1 MSAFQTFAQRAA
13 PAARLWFVRKCAII
27 WRALIKYDETDGE
40 QRAAS
45 FAYYAF
51 FAMFPLILLLI
62 TIGTSFVKTP
72 AAQAELT
79 SKVMEYVSNYIPLES
94 QDATVVINTIN
105 GVVKSR
111 NKAGI
116 IAFGVLAWSA
126 MRFFQALVRGVN
138 RAWGIKEYAWWRL
151 PFKNLFMTAILASA
165 LFLGVVVPSVLKVVE
180 DLYWKHSR
188 QVGLD
193 FGFVWYLFYFAKLI
207 IPLLVLFY
215 GMSMF
220 YKFAP
225 RRRTQFR
232 EVYTAALFVTGS
244 LEILQRLFVLY
255 TTNVGHFNKVYGT
268 FGSVVALLL
277 WIYLSGSIII
287 LGGCLSA
294 AKYEI
299 EMSLTDQSES
309 SRAKD

>member
-1 MSAFQTFAQRAA
+1 MSAFQNFAHRAG
-13 PAARLWFVRKCAII
+13 PAVRRWVGRKWAII
-27 WRALIKYDETDGE
+27 WRALVKYDETDGE

-62 TIGTSFVKTP
+62 TIGTSFLKTP
-72 AAQAELT
+72 EAQTEAT
-79 SKVMEYVSNYIPLES
+79 NKIMEYVSNYIPLES

-111 NKAGI
+111 KSAGL
-116 IAFGVLAWSA
+116 IAFSVLAWSA

-138 RAWGIKEYAWWRL
+138 RAWGTKEYSWWRL
-151 PFKNLFMTAILASA
+151 PIKNLLMTAILASA
-165 LFLGVVVPSVLKVVE
+165 LLLGVVLPSVLKVVE

-207 IPLLVLFY
+207 VPLLVLFY

-225 RRRTQFR
+225 RRRTLLR
-232 EVYTAALFVTGS
+232 EVYTAALFVTVS
-244 LEILQRLFVLY
+244 LETLQRLFVLY
-255 TTNVGHFNKVYGT
+255 TRNIGHFNALYGT

-309 SRAKD
+309 NRARD